1 MSVNFTDKEQ
11 NSISLM
17 NVSYYGSKA
26 EYMKSCTP
34 DDVVYTDEEAAA
46 DFSDLMDSGFIQ
58 DITCGTYN
66 GATDEFTPWEL
77 NNENILDTI
86 LNALHENQYCDTG
99 YYGNCTEEEAKEFE
113 TWSNADWIREYTE
126 TYNVFVIGNN
136 VYVSQ
141 D

>member
-1 MSVNFTDKEQ
+1 MGVNFTDKEQ

-17 NVSYYGSKA
+17 NVSYYDSKA
-26 EYMKSCTP
+26 EYMESCTP

-86 LNALHENQYCDTG
+86 LNALQEEDFYDLVTQYEEDENAL
-99 YYGNCTEEEAKEFE
+99 NE
-113 TWSNADWIREYTE
+113 WSNADWIREYSE
-126 TYNVFVIGNN
+126 VYEVFIIGNS
-136 VYVSQ
+136 VYVNK

>member
-1 MSVNFTDKEQ
+1 MGVNFTDKEQ
-11 NSISLM
+11 NSIALM
-17 NVSYYGSKA
+17 NVSYYDSKA
-26 EYMKSCTP
+26 EYMTNIFA
-34 DDVVYTDEEAAA
+34 DVTEETSEE
-46 DFSDLMDSGFIQ
+46 DFNEQVERGLIF

-66 GATDEFTPWEL
+66 GATREFTPWTL
-77 NNENILDTI
+77 TDVNILDTI
-86 LNALHENQYCDTG
+86 LNALHEFEFCDTG

-113 TWSNADWIREYTE
+113 KWSSADWIREYTE